1 MEMLD
6 IEMLDIEMLNIEM
19 LKTEKKTIYFKK
31 LNIMQ
36 Y

>member
-1 MEMLD
+1 MLD